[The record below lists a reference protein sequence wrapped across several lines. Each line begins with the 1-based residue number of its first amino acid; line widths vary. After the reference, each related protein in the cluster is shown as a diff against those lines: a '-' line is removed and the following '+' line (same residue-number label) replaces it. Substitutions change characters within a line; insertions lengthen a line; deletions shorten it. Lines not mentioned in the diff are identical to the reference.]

1 MEDTDDHDSAEPAP
15 DERGRHTH
23 PDEGEIERAFRAGDA
38 LSCPRCGTALDLRPV
53 PPRTDVS
60 YVRDRLLVVCSSC
73 HRTHVLD
80 RKQAP

>member
-1 MEDTDDHDSAEPAP
+1 MDESGRYTQA
-15 DERGRHTH
+15 DER
-23 PDEGEIERAFRAGDA
+23 EIEDAFRAGDA
-38 LSCPRCGTALDLRPV
+38 LTCPRCGAALDLRPV

-73 HRTHVLD
+73 HCTHVLD